1 MANNAIM
8 CRESCTAKP
17 LGKSSWLLGSFS
29 TYYKALCAQ
38 NTVETMPSNQ
48 LIINRMNARAG
59 QGVTVEM
66 TDLPVTHDD
75 KEELHLILTF

>member
-1 MANNAIM
+1 
-8 CRESCTAKP
+8 
-17 LGKSSWLLGSFS
+17 
-29 TYYKALCAQ
+29 
-38 NTVETMPSNQ
+38 MPSNQ

-75 KEELHLILTF
+75 KEESHLTLTFWHGEAAITETEAMGDCITQI